1 MFFIKK
7 KKEYDK
13 SREDFKKFMEERI
26 EEMKTFKSEMKNQ
39 TEKLKKV
46 LDVDYKE
53 IKNMFAEC
61 QDKINEESQWV
72 GKLKDEIG
80 IEMLKMNK
88 CEKFLM
94 GYVNGALQPEVD
106 YQDKL
111 RETRL
116 VADKDLFGL

>member
-1 MFFIKK
+1 M
-7 KKEYDK
+7 
-13 SREDFKKFMEERI
+13 EDQI
-26 EEMKTFKSEMKNQ
+26 EEMKIFKNEMKDQ
-39 TEKLKKV
+39 TIKLKKV

-61 QDKINEESQWV
+61 QDTINEEGKWV
-72 GKLKDEIG
+72 TNLKEEIG
-80 IEMLKMNK
+80 IEMIKMNK

-94 GYVNGALQPEVD
+94 GYVNGALEPEVD

-116 VADKDLFGL
+116 VADKDLFGI